1 MLVKETAEKMVVP
14 RVDVG
19 VCDSQLEQAMLLY
32 QERLYKAAYQCLRS
46 HDPVEDILQ
55 VTWIKLY
62 DYLIRSGQLPALLE
76 ALYPWLWVVARH
88 VISDYQKKQ
97 RHMRS
102 LSIAEGSW
110 LLEPRIKAFE
120 HPDTIVIRREIRE
133 AVCQALS
140 SLPQKQRD
148 VCALYFFY
156 GLRLS
161 DIAVQL
167 QCNLNTIK
175 SYLYRDG
182 VPLLRTVLEDWGV
195 QIEDLNFWTGHK
207 ESTLE
212 QYESGVYDGGDRSGT

>member
-1 MLVKETAEKMVVP
+1 LSLYSKQASRKPPKWATAKF
-14 RVDVG
+14 
-19 VCDSQLEQAMLLY
+19 
-32 QERLYKAAYQCLRS
+32 
-46 HDPVEDILQ
+46 Q
-55 VTWIKLY
+55 VIY
-62 DYLIRSGQLPALLE
+62 
-76 ALYPWLWVVARH
+76 
-88 VISDYQKKQ
+88 
-97 RHMRS
+97 
-102 LSIAEGSW
+102 
-110 LLEPRIKAFE
+110 
-120 HPDTIVIRREIRE
+120 
-133 AVCQALS
+133 
-140 SLPQKQRD
+140 QRD

>member
-1 MLVKETAEKMVVP
+1 MVVP
-14 RVDVG
+14 HVDVQL
-19 VCDSQLEQAMLLY
+19 CDSQLEQAMQLY
-32 QERLYKAAYQCLRS
+32 QERLYKAAYRYLRS

-55 VTWIKLY
+55 MTWIKLH
-62 DYLIRSGQLPALLE
+62 DYLIKSGHLPALLE

-88 VISDYQKKQ
+88 VIIDYQKKQ
-97 RHMRS
+97 RRLRS
-102 LSIAEGSW
+102 LSTSEGCW
-110 LLEPRIKAFE
+110 LLEPCIKAFE
-120 HPDTIVIRREIRE
+120 HPDTVVIRHEIRG
-133 AVCQALS
+133 ALCQALS

-148 VCALYFFY
+148 VCTLYFFY

-182 VPLLRTVLEDWGV
+182 VPLLRTVLEEWGI
-195 QIEDLNFWTGHK
+195 QIEDLNLWIGH
-207 ESTLE
+207 EERTLE

>member
-1 MLVKETAEKMVVP
+1 MKPLLVKETAEKMVVP

-76 ALYPWLWVVARH
+76 ALYPWLWVVAP
-88 VISDYQKKQ
+88 
-97 RHMRS
+97 
-102 LSIAEGSW
+102 IAEGSW